1 MNVVS
6 LTIKD
11 GYPERSNTLDARRF
25 WMATMSALP
34 DLYGLKVFVHQ
45 IRDEFSKL
53 TKIPFLI

>member
-6 LTIKD
+6 LTISD

-34 DLYGLKVFVHQ
+34 DLYGLKVLVHQ
-45 IRDEFSKL
+45 IKN
-53 TKIPFLI
+53 

>member
-6 LTIKD
+6 WTISD
-11 GYPERSNTLDARRF
+11 GFPEGSNTLDARRF

-34 DLYGLKVFVHQ
+34 DLYGLKVLVHQ
-45 IRDEFSKL
+45 IRNEVSKL